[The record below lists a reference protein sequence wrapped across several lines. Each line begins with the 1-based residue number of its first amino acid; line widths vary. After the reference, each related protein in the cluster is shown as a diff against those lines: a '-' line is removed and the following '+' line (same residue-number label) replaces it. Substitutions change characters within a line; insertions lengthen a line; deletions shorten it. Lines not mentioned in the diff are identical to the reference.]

1 MVIDLFSLCALKI
14 MINMIRMYALMYA
27 LMYATNERK
36 EGVNIVTMVR

>member
-14 MINMIRMYALMYA
+14 MINMVRMYA